1 MPTVVLALIMATFT
15 GVMIVG
21 PSLAMNGFLY
31 NPLFFGFVTGLVIG
45 DVRSG
50 FSIGATCMLMS
61 LGFYT
66 YGGATIPDYN
76 VGAIYGTILAA
87 RGTDLDSAL
96 VVATALALLMSLF
109 DILGRATTT
118 VFQHGGDRALARR
131 DVKAFERWHLM
142 GVIPWFLGRFI
153 PTFIGIMFID
163 QVEKINTLM
172 AQYDWVRKGLSV
184 IGKSLP
190 AVGFALLLSYMDI
203 KSYWP
208 FMLLGY
214 ALFAYMGVPTLGLAI
229 VGLAAA
235 ALFATKNKKEA

>member
-1 MPTVVLALIMATFT
+1 MPIVFLALIMATFV
-15 GVMIVG
+15 GLMIVLS
-21 PSLAMNGFLY
+21 SLGAGGAAY
-31 NPLFFGFVTGLVIG
+31 NALFFGFVTGLVTG
-45 DVRSG
+45 DVASG
-50 FSIGATCMLMS
+50 IKIGTTCMLLS

-76 VGAIYGTILAA
+76 VGAIFGTILAA
-87 RGTDLDSAL
+87 RGTDLETAL
-96 VVATALALLMSLF
+96 VVASALALLMSLF

-153 PTFIGIMFID
+153 PTFIGIMFIE
-163 QVEKINTLM
+163 QVEKINALL
-172 AQYDWVRKGLSV
+172 AQFAWVQKGLSV

-214 ALFAYMGVPTLGLAI
+214 ALFAFVGVPTLGLAI

>member
-118 VFQHGGDRALARR
+118 VFQHGGDQTRCQGLRALAP
-131 DVKAFERWHLM
+131 DGCYPL
-142 GVIPWFLGRFI
+142 
-153 PTFIGIMFID
+153 
-163 QVEKINTLM
+163 
-172 AQYDWVRKGLSV
+172 
-184 IGKSLP
+184 
-190 AVGFALLLSYMDI
+190 
-203 KSYWP
+203 
-208 FMLLGY
+208 
-214 ALFAYMGVPTLGLAI
+214 VPGPLYPDLHRHY
-229 VGLAAA
+229 VH
-235 ALFATKNKKEA
+235 